1 MGFNRIMVH
10 NSAALQPTILEHL
23 TVKFQALFS
32 DEDITTYASLE
43 QNMISIRPTTWAK
56 DRSGILKG
64 VGLQVKQ
71 SYYEQASAKQCLI
84 CLSCWEKFA
93 PEDGNDEL
101 SKAYTLAQPCSA

>member
-43 QNMISIRPTTWAK
+43 QNMVSIRPTTWAK

-64 VGLQVKQ
+64 VG
-71 SYYEQASAKQCLI
+71 QASAKQASAKQRLI